1 MNEIEKSNSS
11 TTELQIPTETI
22 APSSS
27 INKSPL
33 LSSLLQASKSSVD
46 TFSNGQQDKG
56 TRKNVFAM
64 MGAKTV
70 ASSTTPTKKQE
81 TNVEIIVSQPSSHY
95 DDQTFMTKTLAA
107 TQKEVII
114 AGSNSDKYL
123 NLNNSEVEANSLTTA
138 QSDKVNNSINN
149 NKFNNLN
156 EHLHHSR
163 NSNSNNN
170 NSNNRV
176 SSSEST
182 PVKSILENCLLKP
195 SKGHFESHQHHHKM
209 DESDNHN
216 YNNTPST
223 SSMLQQYTTTVDE
236 SRKVEPLKINL
247 TRESVRTVIQQ
258 QPYENAK
265 VSPKLK
271 MKALL
276 AGTQTT
282 TPPPPRNLLKSPAQS
297 NTPATQVS
305 PTLSSSSS
313 LSSESSA
320 EHINDNH
327 NRSIQVIPKL
337 HIKNL
342 LENSLN
348 HDALSEPQIVP
359 KLTIRGFNPP
369 TTSSTSIDEQQQ
381 QQNKERLMSS
391 LEYERHSNSPG
402 IPKLTIKKDNN
413 SVESYFNINNDNS
426 IPKLHNKSN
435 SSTTQPH
442 LQKDG
447 PIKLIIKPLTEPPVP
462 KLTIKTNDNDKMF
475 VTTNSSIIEN
485 QEQQSSI
492 PKLTIHLNHITETP
506 TVPKVTIKPIVK
518 PPDDVW
524 DEETTAIPKLTIKA
538 ISSNNTTTPVFEKIV
553 PKLVVKLPPK
563 DQDYEHREKESSSNS
578 STPSPPH
585 VHKLNIK
592 PIPLRSSDK
601 ELTVPKMHFYAES
614 TSKGNIGHDLS
625 EVLPKYSIKSIMS
638 PTDTSPVSSNDHK
651 VLYTSQPLEINT
663 SVIKHGDSGL
673 DSPRIVLK
681 INKTNND
688 TITSETSFVE
698 NIPSKLVATNSNV
711 NKRSHVKNND
721 SDDDIEASKK
731 LKITESSDVIVID
744 SDTSNEA
751 SNHNN
756 HVNDEIL
763 TGLEE
768 SKKNLSGILTRV
780 QRQRKNCN
788 DNGKQIIAIVDDSN
802 SKIGEGLSD
811 PLDFVI
817 NDSNA
822 SLSVLST
829 NEDLVTPK
837 RGRGR
842 PKKIVEKP
850 PTPPPMESID
860 EDIDPL
866 DSPLMKEGSPLKSDD
881 NDGTVDV
888 KKTGRGRGRGR
899 GRAGKRTV
907 EVMKNGKAV
916 QITLENNDE
925 DDSPSFSLWNRSLGR
940 GGSGNRRARGG
951 RQGRGKISRN
961 SLFATPDKSRDGVF
975 TSPGGSGS
983 DYKVIR
989 FLL

>member
-11 TTELQIPTETI
+11 TTELQIPTESI

-27 INKSPL
+27 TNKSPL
-33 LSSLLQASKSSVD
+33 LSSLLQASKTSVD

-70 ASSTTPTKKQE
+70 AASSTTPTKKQE

-95 DDQTFMTKTLAA
+95 DDQTFMTKAA
-107 TQKEVII
+107 TQEELIT
-114 AGSNSDKYL
+114 AGSNSDKFM
-123 NLNNSEVEANSLTTA
+123 NLSTSEVEANLLTTA
-138 QSDKVNNSINN
+138 QTDKVNNSISN

-163 NSNSNNN
+163 NSNNNN
-170 NSNNRV
+170 NNNNNRV

-195 SKGHFESHQHHHKM
+195 SKGHFESHQYHPKM
-209 DESDNHN
+209 DESDNH

-223 SSMLQQYTTTVDE
+223 SAMLQQYTTTMDE

-258 QPYENAK
+258 PYESAK

-271 MKALL
+271 IKALL
-276 AGTQTT
+276 AGTQAASA

-348 HDALSEPQIVP
+348 HDASSEPQIVP

-369 TTSSTSIDEQQQ
+369 PTSSTTTTVDDQQQ
-381 QQNKERLMSS
+381 QQNKERLMSSS

-435 SSTTQPH
+435 SSSTQPH

-447 PIKLIIKPLTEPPVP
+447 PIKLTIKPLTEPPVP

-475 VTTNSSIIEN
+475 VTTNSSSIVDT
-485 QEQQSSI
+485 QEQQQSSI
-492 PKLTIHLNHITETP
+492 PKLTIHLNHLAETP
-506 TVPKVTIKPIVK
+506 TVPKVTIKAIVK
-518 PPDDVW
+518 PPDDKW
-524 DEETTAIPKLTIKA
+524 DEETTTTTAIPKLTIKA

-592 PIPLRSSDK
+592 PLPLRSSDK
-601 ELTVPKMHFYAES
+601 DLTVPKMHFYAES
-614 TSKGNIGHDLS
+614 TSKSNIGHDSS
-625 EVLPKYSIKSIMS
+625 ESLPKYSIKSMLS

-663 SVIKHGDSGL
+663 SVKHGDSGL

-698 NIPSKLVATNSNV
+698 NVPSKLVASNSNV
-711 NKRSHVKNND
+711 NKR
-721 SDDDIEASKK
+721 
-731 LKITESSDVIVID
+731 
-744 SDTSNEA
+744 
-751 SNHNN
+751 
-756 HVNDEIL
+756 
-763 TGLEE
+763 
-768 SKKNLSGILTRV
+768 
-780 QRQRKNCN
+780 
-788 DNGKQIIAIVDDSN
+788 
-802 SKIGEGLSD
+802 
-811 PLDFVI
+811 
-817 NDSNA
+817 
-822 SLSVLST
+822 
-829 NEDLVTPK
+829 
-837 RGRGR
+837 
-842 PKKIVEKP
+842 
-850 PTPPPMESID
+850 
-860 EDIDPL
+860 
-866 DSPLMKEGSPLKSDD
+866 
-881 NDGTVDV
+881 
-888 KKTGRGRGRGR
+888 
-899 GRAGKRTV
+899 
-907 EVMKNGKAV
+907 
-916 QITLENNDE
+916 
-925 DDSPSFSLWNRSLGR
+925 
-940 GGSGNRRARGG
+940 
-951 RQGRGKISRN
+951 
-961 SLFATPDKSRDGVF
+961 
-975 TSPGGSGS
+975 
-983 DYKVIR
+983 
-989 FLL
+989 

>member
-11 TTELQIPTETI
+11 TTELQIPTESI

-27 INKSPL
+27 TNKSPL
-33 LSSLLQASKSSVD
+33 LSSLLQASKTSVD

-70 ASSTTPTKKQE
+70 VASSTTPTKKQE
-81 TNVEIIVSQPSSHY
+81 QANVEIIVSQPSSHY
-95 DDQTFMTKTLAA
+95 DDQTFMTKTLTA
-107 TQKEVII
+107 TQEELIT
-114 AGSNSDKYL
+114 AGSNSDKYM
-123 NLNNSEVEANSLTTA
+123 NLSTSEVEANLLTTA
-138 QSDKVNNSINN
+138 QTDKVNKSINN

-163 NSNSNNN
+163 NSNNNN
-170 NSNNRV
+170 NNNNNNNRV

-195 SKGHFESHQHHHKM
+195 SKGHFESHQYHPKM
-209 DESDNHN
+209 DESDNH
-216 YNNTPST
+216 YNNSPST
-223 SSMLQQYTTTVDE
+223 SAMLQQYPTIDE

-247 TRESVRTVIQQ
+247 TRSVIQ
-258 QPYENAK
+258 QPYESAK

-271 MKALL
+271 IKTLL
-276 AGTQTT
+276 AGTQAAIAT
-282 TPPPPRNLLKSPAQS
+282 PPPRNLLKSPAQS
-297 NTPATQVS
+297 NTPGTQVS

-348 HDALSEPQIVP
+348 HDASSEPQIVP

-369 TTSSTSIDEQQQ
+369 PTSSTTTTVDDQHQ

-391 LEYERHSNSPG
+391 SLEFERHSNSPG

-435 SSTTQPH
+435 SSSTQPH

-447 PIKLIIKPLTEPPVP
+447 PIKLTIKPLTEPPVP

-475 VTTNSSIIEN
+475 VTTNSSIIET

-492 PKLTIHLNHITETP
+492 PKLTIHLNHLAETP
-506 TVPKVTIKPIVK
+506 SVPKVTIKPIVK

-592 PIPLRSSDK
+592 PLPLRSSDK
-601 ELTVPKMHFYAES
+601 ESVPKMHFYAES
-614 TSKGNIGHDLS
+614 TSKSNIGHDLS
-625 EVLPKYSIKSIMS
+625 EALPKFSIKSMLS
-638 PTDTSPVSSNDHK
+638 PTDTTVSSNDHK

-663 SVIKHGDSGL
+663 SVKHGDSGL

-698 NIPSKLVATNSNV
+698 NISKLASNSNV
-711 NKRSHVKNND
+711 NKRSHAKNND
-721 SDDDIEASKK
+721 TDDDIESSKK
-731 LKITESSDVIVID
+731 LKITDDVIVID

-756 HVNDEIL
+756 HVNEEDSEPQVVS
-763 TGLEE
+763 GLEE

-788 DNGKQIIAIVDDSN
+788 DNGKQIIALVEDSN
-802 SKIGEGLSD
+802 SKTEDGSSD
-811 PLDFVI
+811 PLDFVN

-822 SLSVLST
+822 SLNT
-829 NEDLVTPK
+829 MEDLATPK

-842 PKKIVEKP
+842 PKKVVEKP
-850 PTPPPMESID
+850 PSPPPLEPIE
-860 EDIDPL
+860 EDDPL
-866 DSPLMKEGSPLKSDD
+866 DSSPSKEGSPLKSDD
-881 NDGTVDV
+881 NDGTGEV
-888 KKTGRGRGRGR
+888 KKVGRGRGRGR

-940 GGSGNRRARGG
+940 GGSANRRTRGG
-951 RQGRGKISRN
+951 RQARGKRN
-961 SLFATPDKSRDGVF
+961 TLFATPEKSRDGVF

-983 DYKVIR
+983 DYKVNIE
-989 FLL
+989 LK